1 MNEQV
6 LEAVVD
12 TILTRVAAAGVAGV
26 TRDDV
31 FGAVKANITVERFEQ
46 TLEELAR
53 ANIIRRGKGAYVLFP
68 AAKLELL
75 KPPHDCGPLCPTH
88 GDQRD
93 SSIAIIGAQL

>member
-31 FGAVKANITVERFEQ
+31 FEAVKANISVDRFEQ

-53 ANIIRRGKGAYVLFP
+53 ANLLRRGQGAYVLFP
-68 AAKLELL
+68 AGKLELL
-75 KPPHDCGPLCPTH
+75 KPLHDCGPLCPTH
-88 GDQRD
+88 GDARD
-93 SSIAIIGAQL
+93 TSILGVL